1 MNEHRVKTSMSV
13 MEMGKLLGIGK
24 TDAYWL
30 IKKKP
35 FEIIIVDKKMR
46 IMIDS
51 FEKWYAAQPH
61 YHKVASVDLGKEE

>member
-1 MNEHRVKTSMSV
+1 MNEHRVKISMSV
-13 MEMGKLLGIGK
+13 MEMGKL
-24 TDAYWL
+24 L

-51 FEKWYAAQPH
+51 FEKWYAAQSH

>member
-1 MNEHRVKTSMSV
+1 MSEHRTKTSMSV

-35 FEIIIVDKKMR
+35 FTIITVDKKMR

-51 FEKWYAAQPH
+51 FEEWYASQSH
-61 YHKVASVDLGKEE
+61 YHKVASVDFGKEE

>member
-30 IKKKP
+30 RAVQHDVP
-35 FEIIIVDKKMR
+35 VR
-46 IMIDS
+46 
-51 FEKWYAAQPH
+51 
-61 YHKVASVDLGKEE
+61 

>member
-35 FEIIIVDKKMR
+35 FEIISWIKKCV
-46 IMIDS
+46 S
-51 FEKWYAAQPH
+51 
-61 YHKVASVDLGKEE
+61 